1 MISVVIPTFNSE
13 EGLAR
18 TLSSLVPAAAEG
30 VVREVVVVDGGSRD
44 GTTRVADAAGCV
56 VVDGQG
62 VWGERVAAGVS
73 AMRRAPWV
81 LVLPPHIDL
90 DATWH
95 REVSLF
101 IERVDR
107 SNRTLSDAAC
117 FRLEFDSF
125 GWRARCA
132 ERIISVWGSLFGL
145 PTVDQ
150 GILLTRD
157 LWDRIAGRGIPDSY
171 AKLVQRI
178 GRSQIHVLRATGV
191 VLDVEGDACEVMGPR
206 RMLRYLLA
214 GVGVPGVGF
223 KG

>member
-1 MISVVIPTFNSE
+1 M
-13 EGLAR
+13 AR
-18 TLSSLVPAAAEG
+18 TLSSLVSAAAEG

-44 GTTRVADAAGCV
+44 GTVRVAEAAGCV
-56 VVDGQG
+56 LIDGHG
-62 VWGERVAAGVS
+62 SWGDRIAAGIAV
-73 AMRRAPWV
+73 MRRAPWV
-81 LVLPPHIDL
+81 LILPPHIDL

-95 REVSLF
+95 REVSIF

-107 SNRTLSDAAC
+107 SGRALSDAAC

-132 ERIISVWGSLFGL
+132 ERIIALWGGVFGW

-150 GILLTRD
+150 GILVTRD
-157 LWDRIAGRGIPDSY
+157 MWDRIATRGVPSSY
-171 AKLVQRI
+171 AALVRRI
-178 GRSQIHVLRATGV
+178 GRGSIHVLRATGV
-191 VLDVEGDACEVMGPR
+191 VLDVEGEASRVMGPR
-206 RMLRYLLA
+206 RLLRYLLA